1 MFDFIEKLVRRKLTL
16 LVTSICLL
24 AYLTCMFVLP
34 VVNTSCKGV
43 ELRCRWYSLMDTLE
57 LWQTFNASVLAFIAS
72 ILVIFSTTISERKA
86 RAKRR
91 DAKLAFLP
99 QALSEI
105 STYIEEIVNVLEAI
119 KNKSQAEDL
128 PVIPQTPGNALNR
141 VEKFIEAS
149 DYPDEIIVK
158 HLVIAT
164 NVIQIYESR
173 LRSLVYDKSIINRDE
188 RASYQINQCVRL
200 NCLISGMYGYA
211 RSEED
216 TYEVT
221 SLNKDKLRAN
231 KLPIYMTEQEMIDLT
246 KKAITL
252 QLFCTD

>member
-1 MFDFIEKLVRRKLTL
+1 
-16 LVTSICLL
+16 
-24 AYLTCMFVLP
+24 
-34 VVNTSCKGV
+34 
-43 ELRCRWYSLMDTLE
+43 MDTLY

-99 QALSEI
+99 QALSEL

-119 KNKSQAEDL
+119 KSKSQVEDL
-128 PVIPQTPGNALNR
+128 PLTPDNALNR
-141 VEKFIEAS
+141 IEKFIEAS
-149 DYPDEIIVK
+149 DYPDETIVK

-164 NVIQIYESR
+164 STIQIYKSR
-173 LRSLVYDKSIINRDE
+173 LRSLVHDKSINRHE
-188 RASYQINQCVRL
+188 RAFYQINQCVRF

-211 RSEED
+211 RSEEK

-221 SLNKDKLRAN
+221 SLNKDKLWAN
-231 KLPIYMTEQEMIDLT
+231 NLPCYMTEQEMIDVS